1 MPFAAF
7 QDPTEEDDSQHRPLR
22 HQAVELLSNE
32 RRTLNDIEPQS
43 DNEWGNHQLQT
54 LPAVV
59 KKHNTSLST
68 HKHKQIYM
76 LAKN

>member
-22 HQAVELLSNE
+22 HQAELLSNE
-32 RRTLNDIEPQS
+32 RRTLNDIEPQN

-54 LPAVV
+54 LHSSVR
-59 KKHNTSLST
+59 
-68 HKHKQIYM
+68 
-76 LAKN
+76 